1 MCTVFG
7 TAGGLFGTFTP
18 VDHLFRVGMA
28 EDTAAFFAH
37 LTHGR
42 QPPWEPNT
50 DAGFEGTSQLKSVVH
65 RVERLHG
72 DFQGRLL
79 PKWERMLAFIHILA
93 SEWWHT

>member
-1 MCTVFG
+1 MTDLHYLV
-7 TAGGLFGTFTP
+7 
-18 VDHLFRVGMA
+18 
-28 EDTAAFFAH
+28 
-37 LTHGR
+37 
-42 QPPWEPNT
+42 PNR
-50 DAGFEGTSQLKSVVH
+50 GFEEGSLQSLAWFENNSRLKSVVH